1 MKNRIKKIKLFC
13 SSFMIL
19 LEWLLLKAVRKE
31 FSFKRM
37 LSPQAKEIKI
47 FGNGPSLK
55 NEALNTKDDCD
66 YCCVNHSLMSDFF
79 FKIKP
84 KYFITVD
91 PLFVGDYLNKHNECV
106 SRLLDVHWKMIWFV
120 SYDSFALAKSL
131 VKSNDNILVK
141 WHPSGLKLG
150 MRIDWLR
157 NRVFKYGMAAPPV
170 QNVLVAA
177 IYDLLMDGYKQIEL
191 YGVEHSWL
199 NLLSVDNEN
208 RVCLKDV
215 HFYDNNEVQL
225 KPWYRMDGEIYD
237 MPTILRTLAI
247 TFEAY
252 HDLQRFSTY
261 LGGIEIVNM
270 TPNSFID
277 AFKRGV

>member
-1 MKNRIKKIKLFC
+1 MKNKIKKILLLC

-31 FSFKRM
+31 FAFKRM
-37 LSPQAKEIKI
+37 LSPQVKKIKI

-55 NEALNTKDDCD
+55 NEALNIKDDSD

-84 KYFITVD
+84 KYFVTVD
-91 PLFVGDYLNKHNECV
+91 PMFFTKYFLCEEEYIH
-106 SRLLDVHWKMIWFV
+106 RLLNIDWNVIWFV
-120 SYDSFALAKSL
+120 PYANYSFAKSL
-131 VKSNDNILVK
+131 VKSNKNILVK
-141 WHPSGLKLG
+141 WHPSGIKIN
-150 MRIDWLR
+150 MNIPRIRDIF
-157 NRVFKYGMAAPPV
+157 FKYGIAAPPA

-177 IYDLLMDGYKQIEL
+177 IYDLIMDGYKQIEL

-199 NLLSVDNEN
+199 NLLSVDKEN

-215 HFYDNNEVQL
+215 HFYDNKEVQL
-225 KPWYRMDGEIYD
+225 KPWYRIDGGIFD
-237 MPTILRTLAI
+237 MPTLLSTLAI
-247 TFEAY
+247 TFGAY

-261 LGGIEIVNM
+261 IGGIEIVNM

>member
-1 MKNRIKKIKLFC
+1 MKNQIKKIILFC

-37 LSPQAKEIKI
+37 LSPQAKKIKI

-55 NEALNTKDDCD
+55 NEALNIKDDCD

-91 PLFVGDYLNKHNECV
+91 PLFVGEYLNKHNECV
-106 SRLLDVHWKMIWFV
+106 SRLLDVNWKMIWFV

-150 MRIDWLR
+150 MKIGWLR
-157 NRVFKYGMAAPPV
+157 NCIFRYGMAAPPA

-199 NLLSVDNEN
+199 NLLSVDKEN

-215 HFYDNNEVQL
+215 HFYDNKEVQL
-225 KPWYRMDGEIYD
+225 KPWYRVDGEIFD
-237 MPTILRTLAI
+237 MPNLLSTLAI
-247 TFEAY
+247 TFGAY

-261 LGGIEIVNM
+261 IGGIEIVNM